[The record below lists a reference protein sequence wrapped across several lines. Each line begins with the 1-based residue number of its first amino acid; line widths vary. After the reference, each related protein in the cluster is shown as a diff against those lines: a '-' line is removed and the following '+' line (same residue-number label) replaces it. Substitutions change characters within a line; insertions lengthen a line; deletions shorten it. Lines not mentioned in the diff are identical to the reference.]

1 MSDIQSICI
10 GFLCIILVVFNLVGW
25 VEVFLE
31 DENRK
36 ALLRILIPLDVVIV
50 VILMLGAFGVFG

>member
-10 GFLCIILVVFNLVGW
+10 SFLCIILAVFNLVGW
-25 VEVFLE
+25 VQVFLE
-31 DENRK
+31 DRNRK

-50 VILMLGAFGVFG
+50 VILMLGAFGVLG

>member
-10 GFLCIILVVFNLVGW
+10 GFLCIILAVFNLVAW
-25 VEVFLE
+25 VQVFLE
-31 DENRK
+31 DSNRK

-50 VILMLGAFGVFG
+50 VILMFGAFGVFG

>member
-10 GFLCIILVVFNLVGW
+10 GFLCIILAVFNLVDW
-25 VEVFLE
+25 VQVFLE
-31 DENRK
+31 DGNKK
-36 ALLRILIPLDVVIV
+36 ALLCILIPLDVVIV

>member
-10 GFLCIILVVFNLVGW
+10 GFLCIILAVFNLVGW

>member
-10 GFLCIILVVFNLVGW
+10 GFLCIILAIFNLVGW
-25 VEVFLE
+25 VQVFWKME
-31 DENRK
+31 TKK
-36 ALLRILIPLDVVIV
+36 ALLCILIPLDVVIV